1 MVKKHMFRIYDIIVH
16 ILSVPVGLCTFEKIS
31 KIINEPFRVAKHQAE
46 DYVYHTRWR
55 HEVPETPKGSSLR
68 LSKTHIIT
76 CADNDNYFC
85 CCVGLFRLAIDEE
98 GKDFTI
104 REI

>member
-1 MVKKHMFRIYDIIVH
+1 MLLFISSEGCARLRKSE
-16 ILSVPVGLCTFEKIS
+16 LNS
-31 KIINEPFRVAKHQAE
+31 KIMNEPFRAAKHQAE
-46 DYVYHTRWR
+46 DYVYHMRWR
-55 HEVPETPKGSSLR
+55 HEVPETPKGFSLR
-68 LSKTHIIT
+68 LSKTLIIT

-98 GKDFTI
+98 GEDFTI

>member
-1 MVKKHMFRIYDIIVH
+1 M
-16 ILSVPVGLCTFEKIS
+16 
-31 KIINEPFRVAKHQAE
+31 
-46 DYVYHTRWR
+46 RWR
-55 HEVPETPKGSSLR
+55 HEVPETPKGFSLR

-85 CCVGLFRLAIDEE
+85 CFVGFFRLAIDEE
-98 GKDFTI
+98 GEELTI